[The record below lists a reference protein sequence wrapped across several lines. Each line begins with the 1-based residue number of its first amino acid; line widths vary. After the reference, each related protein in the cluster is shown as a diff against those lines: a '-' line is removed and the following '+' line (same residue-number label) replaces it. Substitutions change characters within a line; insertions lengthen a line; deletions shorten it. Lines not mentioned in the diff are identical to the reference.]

1 MAALCAAFLLTNNF
15 DSRQIIMRIIFV
27 NILIAFFLTYGLF
40 AAFTLF
46 NLYPWA
52 IVPIGIFIG
61 FFITFMKNP

>member
-1 MAALCAAFLLTNNF
+1 
-15 DSRQIIMRIIFV
+15 MRIIFV